1 MRGDAFGLIYAGE
14 QVFDLR
20 ELVDQRSVGALP
32 VGGRYRVI
40 DFPLSNMVNSGIR
53 NVAVI
58 ASRNYNSL
66 MDHLGSGKAW
76 DLSRKS
82 DGLFFLTP
90 FANRDN
96 PGVYRGAVEALKS
109 SMDYLKRAKQQYCI
123 VSDSRTIY
131 NTTYDDIMDFHVG
144 TDADITILYTKLS
157 CDRWQGKRY
166 EDTRIGVKKN
176 GEVNRMEMDVPR
188 SSLGCLTMGAY
199 IIRRD
204 LLVHLVDESIARGD
218 YHFFDGMLRNN
229 LGRIKMMGYE
239 YKGYVSRLHNVASY
253 YKTNM
258 DFLDADIQKKLFQG
272 AHRIYTKVKDEVPAR
287 YLSTA
292 SVKNSIVANGCII
305 EGEVEDSV
313 LFRGVYIGKGTTVK
327 NSIILPGAEINDDA
341 ELENIVIDKN
351 VVVRNR
357 TRLVGSA
364 EYPMIIQKGA
374 VV

>member
-1 MRGDAFGLIYAGE
+1 MRGDTFGMIYAGE

-20 ELVDQRSVGALP
+20 ELVDVRSVGALP

-66 MDHLGSGKAW
+66 VDHLGSGKAW

-109 SMDYLKRAKQQYCI
+109 SMDYLKRAKQPYCI
-123 VSDSRTIY
+123 ISDCRTIY
-131 NTTYDDIMDFHVG
+131 NTTYDEIMDFHISS
-144 TDADITILYTKLS
+144 DADVTILYNRLS
-157 CDRWQGKRY
+157 NEKWRGKRY
-166 EDTRIGVKKN
+166 EDTRIGVKKG
-176 GEVNRMEMDVPR
+176 GEVNRMEMDMPET
-188 SSLGCLTMGAY
+188 SLDGLTMGAY

-204 LLVHLVDESIARGD
+204 LLVHLVDESYAQGG
-218 YHFFDGMLRNN
+218 YHFFDDMLRNG
-229 LGRIKMMGYE
+229 LGRIKIMGFE

-253 YKTNM
+253 YQTNM

-272 AHRIYTKVKDEVPAR
+272 ANRIYTKVKDEVPAR

-305 EGEVEDSV
+305 EGEVENCV

-327 NSIILPGAEINDDA
+327 SSIILPGAEVNDDA
-341 ELENIVIDKN
+341 ELENVVIDKN

-357 TRLVGSA
+357 TRLIGSA

>member
-14 QVFDLR
+14 QIYNLR
-20 ELVDQRSVGALP
+20 ELVDMRAVGALP

-66 MDHLGSGKAW
+66 MDHLGSGKSW

-109 SMDYLKRAKQQYCI
+109 SMDYLKRAKQQYC
-123 VSDSRTIY
+123 VFTGSRTIY
-131 NTTYDDIMDFHVG
+131 NSTYDDMMDFHIDS
-144 TDADITILYTKLS
+144 DADVTILYNKLANE
-157 CDRWQGKRY
+157 RWDGPRY
-166 EDTRIGVKKN
+166 EDARISVKKN
-176 GEVNRMEMDVPR
+176 GEVRRIEIDAEM
-188 SSLGCLTMGAY
+188 SSLDCLVMDAF

-204 LLVHLVDESIARGD
+204 LLVYLIDESVARGD
-218 YHFFDGMLRNN
+218 YHFTGGLLRNN
-229 LGRIKMMGYE
+229 LGRIKIMGYE

-253 YKTNM
+253 YQTNM
-258 DFLDADIQKKLFQG
+258 DFLDPKMQTSIFRG
-272 AHRIYTKVKDEVPAR
+272 TNRIYTKVKDEVPVR
-287 YLSTA
+287 YMPTA
-292 SVKNSIVANGCII
+292 AVKNSVVANGCII
-305 EGEVEDSV
+305 EGEVENCV
-313 LFRGVYIGKGTTVK
+313 LFRGVYVGKGTTVK
-327 NSIILPGAEINDDA
+327 NSILLPGCEVGDDA
-341 ELENIVIDKN
+341 EIENAVIDKN
-351 VVVRNR
+351 VSVRNR
-357 TRLVGSA
+357 TRLIGSRD
-364 EYPMIIQKGA
+364 YPMIIRKGA